1 MTKLEIRYQPRVL
14 FRLSDSPAL
23 RIPHSPL
30 HTLMKPSHTILLLL
44 MNFCWAAVYSSYKVI
59 GQDVPSGA
67 IVTLR
72 FGLAGLCLLCAWPWL
87 PGETPKGK
95 DLGLTC
101 LMGLLLY
108 VVGQRMQVY
117 GNQIGTAGNT
127 AVLIAFEPLLV
138 SVAAGIFLREH
149 LGPRRLFGFALGILG
164 VALLNGLWRPDF
176 RWTGLSA
183 SLLVLGSFVFEA
195 AYTVMG
201 KPIVMRAGAMKMLA
215 LSLLVGTAANLLID
229 GSSTF
234 AAAKSLSPEAWV
246 LVAMLAVVCTAVGYT
261 VWFVVI
267 RECPINVAALT
278 VFAQSVFGVLI
289 AAVWLGEKLKWDQLL
304 GSLAIVAGLV
314 VGLSRQVRNT

>member
-1 MTKLEIRYQPRVL
+1 L
-14 FRLSDSPAL
+14 
-23 RIPHSPL
+23 
-30 HTLMKPSHTILLLL
+30 KPSHTILLLL

-59 GQDVPSGA
+59 GHDMPSGG

-72 FGLAGLCLLCAWPWL
+72 FGLAGLCLLCAWPLL
-87 PGETPKGK
+87 PGVAPKGR
-95 DLGLTC
+95 DLALTC

-108 VVGQRMQVY
+108 VLGQRLQVY

-149 LGPRRLFGFALGILG
+149 LGPRRLAGFCLGMLG
-164 VALLNGLWRPDF
+164 VGLLNGLWRADF
-176 RWTGLSA
+176 RWSGLSA

-201 KPIVMRAGAMKMLA
+201 KPIVLRASAMKMLA
-215 LSLLVGTAANLLID
+215 ISLLVGTAANLLID

-234 AAAKSLSPEAWV
+234 TAARALSPKAWA
-246 LVAMLAVVCTAVGYT
+246 LVALLAVVCTAVGYT

-289 AAVWLGEKLKWDQLL
+289 AAVWLGEKLRWDQLL
-304 GSLAIVAGLV
+304 GSMAIVAGLV
-314 VGLSRQVRNT
+314 VGLSRQVRREQVH